1 MELYLNSCHI
11 SSTVTLS
18 LLSSVDGAM
27 QIICT
32 IVIIGMFSVAIYSY
46 LDGLVLEAY
55 IFIIAKHLETIEI
68 LYKGFQDKTR

>member
-1 MELYLNSCHI
+1 MELYLHSCHI

-32 IVIIGMFSVAIYSY
+32 IVIIWMFSVAIYSY

-68 LYKGFQDKTR
+68 MYKGFQDKTR